1 MNIQRPKG
9 TQDVMPAE
17 SYKWHFIEETIR
29 EISALN
35 GYREVRTPVF
45 EYTTLFERG
54 VGETTDIVQKEMYT
68 FSPRKDKNSK
78 EDFIT
83 LKPEGTAPAVRAF
96 VEHGVYGDA
105 QPTKM
110 YYIIPCFRY
119 EKPQAGR
126 LREFHQFGIEVFGS
140 KDPSVDAEVINVAM
154 TLFEKLGIKDLE
166 LRVNSVGCP
175 ICRTAYNKLLIEYL
189 EPKMSCMCGLCT
201 DRYEKNPMRIL
212 DCKEER
218 CQEQLI
224 EVPFMADNLC
234 PECEDHFDKFK
245 KSLELIGLNYI
256 VDKRIVRG
264 LDYYTKT
271 AFEIVSNNIGA
282 QGTVCGG
289 GRYDG
294 LIEDIGGPATPGVGF
309 GLGLERLLMVIEN
322 SGNAIPEPRLCD
334 LFVAY
339 LGERGEEEAIKL
351 VHILRKAG
359 IKAEKDYLS
368 RSFKAQM
375 KYANKIKAAY
385 VAVIGENEIDGGK
398 AKIKNMAD
406 GSETEVLLKD
416 FTGFKYI

>member
-68 FSPRKDKNSK
+68 FSPRKDKNNKDDS
-78 EDFIT
+78 IT

-96 VEHGVYGDA
+96 VEHGIYGDA

-154 TLFEKLGIKDLE
+154 ALFEKLGIKDLE
-166 LRVNSVGCP
+166 LRINSVGCP
-175 ICRTAYNKLLIEYL
+175 VCRTPYNELLMKYL

-218 CQEQLI
+218 CQAELN

-234 PECEDHFDKFK
+234 PECQNHFDKFK

-271 AFEIVSNNIGA
+271 AFEIISNNIGA

-294 LIEDIGGPATPGVGF
+294 LIEEIGGPSTPGVGF

-322 SGNAIPEPRLCD
+322 SGNQIPEPRLCD

-339 LGERGEEEAIKL
+339 MGERGEEEAIKL

-406 GSETEVLLKD
+406 GSETEVLLND
-416 FTGFKYI
+416 FTDFKYI

>member
-9 TQDVMPAE
+9 TQDIMPAE
-17 SYKWHFIEETIR
+17 SYKWHFIEKTIR

-45 EYTTLFERG
+45 EYTNLFERG

-68 FSPRKDKNSK
+68 FSPRKDKNNK
-78 EDFIT
+78 EDSIT

-96 VEHGVYGDA
+96 VEHGIYGDA

-126 LREFHQFGIEVFGS
+126 LREFHQFGIETFGTN
-140 KDPSVDAEVINVAM
+140 DPSVDAEVINVAM

-175 ICRTAYNKLLIEYL
+175 VCRTAYNEKLMKYL
-189 EPKMSCMCGLCT
+189 EPRMTSMCGLCN
-201 DRYEKNPMRIL
+201 DRYKKNPMRIL
-212 DCKEER
+212 DCKVES
-218 CQEQLI
+218 CQAQLTDAPYI
-224 EVPFMADNLC
+224 ADNLC
-234 PECEDHFDKFK
+234 PECQEHFEKFE
-245 KSLELIGLNYI
+245 KSLKLIGLDYI
-256 VDKRIVRG
+256 VDKKIVRG

-309 GLGLERLLMVIEN
+309 GLGLERLLMVMEN
-322 SGNAIPEPRLCD
+322 SGNIIPEPRLCD

-339 LGERGEEEAIKL
+339 MGEQGEEEAIKL
-351 VHILRKAG
+351 IHILRKAG
-359 IKAEKDYLS
+359 IKAEKDYLG

-385 VAVIGENEIDGGK
+385 VAVLGENEINEGK

-406 GSETEVLLKD
+406 GSETVVLLND
-416 FTGFKYI
+416 FAGFEYK